1 MLRENWFVSTA
12 PTVMKRFMLHSL
24 RHKFLVGASLGLG
37 AMSLALLGL
46 MAALYQYQLS
56 QERSQ
61 ASREINHLLEAALE
75 NAMLKRDLP
84 GLRDIIDRLGRQN
97 GARGA
102 MIVAP
107 DGEIRFSSNPKRL
120 GKRFDSPVPTDCDG
134 CGLATEKPM
143 ASLFITDEYGKE
155 VMRSL
160 NPVPNQ
166 ARCSACHGD
175 PATHK
180 INGLLVVDYD
190 ATPIRRQAALSAA
203 ALAGM
208 GLFLLASTLLGSA
221 WFIHR
226 YVLRP
231 TSRLAQLSRALSE
244 GRLDSRVTLDGDDE
258 LAQLGKTFN
267 DMAQRLQEHIRRVG
281 EQEAFLEAL
290 VDAIPDGIR
299 VIDAVTF
306 KIVLDNR
313 AYRQLLALPDT
324 AKNRGVTCH
333 ASSHGRDTPCPAYLV
348 RCPILETMKTEA
360 ATKTLMEFNRV
371 DGGKTKVEVFA
382 APMTASHEGK
392 TQRYVVE
399 SARDLRQIVAFSQEQ
414 RLGEIALLATGV
426 AHEIHNP
433 LTSIRIALHATLR
446 LTEAEPEQYA
456 SVRDYLRLVDQEID
470 RCIDVTDRLLKLGA
484 APPPSPQLVDLG
496 KAVGET
502 LSLLAWEAR
511 ERGVAIE
518 TRWPDPAPQA
528 LANDADL
535 RMIALNLIQ
544 NALHAM
550 PKGGC
555 LSIEM
560 TQADGW
566 LAMHFTD
573 TGVGISTH
581 DRERIFEPFFS
592 RRADGVRG
600 TGLGLAICEAIAT
613 SHGGRI
619 ECRSEIGAGSRF
631 SVFLPDPSLPDAP

>member
-1 MLRENWFVSTA
+1 MLDCRFAFSGA
-12 PTVMKRFMLHSL
+12 AMMKRFMLHSL
-24 RHKFLVGASLGLG
+24 RHKFLVGAGLGLG

-46 MAALYQYQLS
+46 MAALYQYQLT

-61 ASREINHLLEAALE
+61 ASREINYLLEAALE

-84 GLRDIIDRLGRQN
+84 GLRAIIDRLGQQN

-107 DGEIRFSSNPKRL
+107 DGEIRFSSNPERL
-120 GKRFDSPVPTDCDG
+120 GKRFDTPVPTTCEG
-134 CGLATEKPM
+134 CGLDTEKPM
-143 ASLFITDEYGKE
+143 TSLFITDEYGKE

-166 ARCSACHGD
+166 ARCSGCHGD
-175 PATHK
+175 PATHPV
-180 INGLLVVDYD
+180 NGLLVVDYD

-203 ALAGM
+203 AMAGM
-208 GLFLLASTLLGSA
+208 GLFLLACTLLGSA

-231 TSRLAQLSRALSE
+231 TSRLTQLSRALSE
-244 GRLDSRVTLDGDDE
+244 GRLDSRVTLEGDDE

-306 KIVLDNR
+306 KIVLDNQ
-313 AYRQLLALPDT
+313 AYRDLLALPDS
-324 AKNRGVTCH
+324 AKSRGVACH
-333 ASSHGRDTPCPAYLV
+333 ASSHGRDTPCPNYLA
-348 RCPILETMKTEA
+348 RCPILETMKTDTA
-360 ATKTLMEFNRV
+360 MKTLMEFNRA

-382 APMTASHEGK
+382 APMTASHEGR
-392 TQRYVVE
+392 TQRYIVE
-399 SARDLRQIVAFSQEQ
+399 SARDLRQVVAFSQEQ

-433 LTSIRIALHATLR
+433 LTSIRIALHSTLR
-446 LTEAEPEQYA
+446 LTEADPEQFS
-456 SVRDYLRLVDQEID
+456 SVREYLRLVDQEID

-511 ERGVAIE
+511 ERGVVIE
-518 TRWPDPAPQA
+518 TRWPDPAPHV

-550 PKGGC
+550 PKGGR
-555 LSIEM
+555 LSIDM
-560 TQADGW
+560 AQADGW
-566 LAMHFTD
+566 IVLHFAD
-573 TGVGISTH
+573 TGVGISAH
-581 DRERIFEPFFS
+581 DLQHIFEPFFS

-613 SHGGRI
+613 GHGGRI
-619 ECRSEIGAGSRF
+619 ECTSELGIGSHF
-631 SVFLPDPSLPDAP
+631 SVYLPDPSPPDTP

>member
-1 MLRENWFVSTA
+1 MLRQARFALPPRS
-12 PTVMKRFMLHSL
+12 PMKRFVQHSL

-46 MAALYQYQLS
+46 MAALYQHQLS

-75 NAMLKRDLP
+75 NAMMKRDLP
-84 GLRDIIDRLGRQN
+84 GLREIIDRLGRQY

-107 DGEIRFSSNPKRL
+107 NGEIRFSSDPARL
-120 GKRFDSPVPTDCDG
+120 GKHFDLPVPTTCAECALG
-134 CGLATEKPM
+134 TEKPM
-143 ASLFITDEYGKE
+143 TSLFITDEHGQE

-160 NPVPNQ
+160 NPVQNQ

-175 PATHK
+175 PAQHPV
-180 INGLLVVDYD
+180 NGLLVVDYD

-208 GLFLLASTLLGSA
+208 GLFLLTSTLFGSA

-231 TSRLAQLSRALSE
+231 TSRLAELSCALSE
-244 GRLDSRVTLDGDDE
+244 GRLESRVKLDGDDE

-267 DMAQRLQEHIRRVG
+267 TMAQRLQEHIRRVD

-299 VIDAVTF
+299 VIDAETWR
-306 KIVLDNR
+306 IILDNR
-313 AYRQLLALPDT
+313 AYRRLLALPDA
-324 AKNRGVTCH
+324 AKTRGSLCH
-333 ASSHGRDTPCPAYLV
+333 VSSHGRDTPCPAYLA
-348 RCPILETMKTEA
+348 RCPILETQNTNAEL
-360 ATKTLMEFNRV
+360 KTLMEFNRA

-382 APMTASHEGK
+382 APMTASQEGRAR
-392 TQRYVVE
+392 RYIVE
-399 SARDLRQIVAFSQEQ
+399 SARDLRQVVAFSHEQ

-446 LTEAEPEQYA
+446 LTEADPEQYA

-470 RCIDVTDRLLKLGA
+470 RCIDVTGRLLKLGA
-484 APPPSPQLVDLG
+484 APQPAPQLVELD
-496 KAVGET
+496 KAIGET

-511 ERGVAIE
+511 ERGVTLE
-518 TRWPDPAPQA
+518 THWPEPAPRV

-535 RMIALNLIQ
+535 RMLALNLIQ

-550 PKGGC
+550 PKGGR
-555 LSIEM
+555 LSISVAHAE
-560 TQADGW
+560 GW
-566 LAMHFTD
+566 ISIDFED
-573 TGVGISTH
+573 TGVGISAQ
-581 DRERIFEPFFS
+581 DREHIFEPFFS

-619 ECRSEIGAGSRF
+619 ECVSEIGSGSRF
-631 SVFLPDPSLPDAP
+631 SVFFPDPALPNNA